1 MWFYVVTK
9 EATAA
14 KILCSCSGSGS
25 ASGGGGGGGSS
36 GDGGGDDAAAALYR
50 ICSCVHIN
58 VLMFCVSPVDILIST
73 VVLEIREVQLY
84 THSVLGEVTT

>member
-25 ASGGGGGGGSS
+25 ASAGGGGGSS